1 MSISGTRRMTRYI
14 SSHPNGRSTRHWIAC
29 FTIRAVILDRG
40 SGFGYGGATGAY
52 LKDRDYL
59 LFVLEHVS
67 DTSDYEQIEAALDKC
82 ERILDEML
90 NQVLEDK
97 RKNRQWIAFSLE
109 EVEADYVV
117 NIDSQLYGVVAAIHL
132 SQPYKA
138 VNCRKAFN

>member
-1 MSISGTRRMTRYI
+1 MIFPFDPYNY
-14 SSHPNGRSTRHWIAC
+14 PAGR
-29 FTIRAVILDRG
+29 IRGNNCI
-40 SGFGYGGATGAY
+40 F
-52 LKDRDYL
+52 
-59 LFVLEHVS
+59 
-67 DTSDYEQIEAALDKC
+67 
-82 ERILDEML
+82 DEML

-138 VNCRKAFN
+138 VNCWKAFN

>member
-1 MSISGTRRMTRYI
+1 MISGIKRITRYI
-14 SSHPNGRSTRHWIAC
+14 SFHPNGRSTRHWTAYCI
-29 FTIRAVILDRG
+29 ILYRG
-40 SGFGYGGATGAY
+40 SGFGYGGVPGAY

-117 NIDSQLYGVVAAIHL
+117 NIDSQLYGVIAAIHL

>member
-1 MSISGTRRMTRYI
+1 M
-14 SSHPNGRSTRHWIAC
+14 
-29 FTIRAVILDRG
+29 
-40 SGFGYGGATGAY
+40 
-52 LKDRDYL
+52 
-59 LFVLEHVS
+59 S

-138 VNCRKAFN
+138 VNCWKAFN